1 VAEMVRSPLAG
12 KRVVITRPAL
22 HSETLVNAL
31 TERGATAIVRPLIAF
46 SDPEDFQP
54 LDKAISEVGQ
64 FDWLMFTSGEAV
76 RSVTRRSNKLGP
88 RLGQQWGDLRVA
100 AVGPGT
106 AETITNAGLQ
116 VDYVAEEHSG
126 IGLANELGERLRGK
140 KVLLP
145 RSDRAN
151 PDLPRELRRH
161 KAEVTE
167 VIAYRTL
174 KATELELE
182 ELTGLLNGKA
192 EAILFFSPSAVEHF
206 VEMIGGEQLRALEDK
221 VAITAVGPVS
231 ANALQDAGV
240 RHIVQ
245 ARDTTVAAVVEALEE
260 YFGETARQAQT
271 GAKKA

>member
-1 VAEMVRSPLAG
+1 MAPSPLTG

-22 HSETLVNAL
+22 QSETLVNAL
-31 TERGATAIVRPLIAF
+31 TERGAIAIVRPLIAF
-46 SDPEDFQP
+46 SDPEDLRP

-64 FDWLMFTSGEAV
+64 FDWLMFTSREAV
-76 RSVTRRSNKLGP
+76 RSVTRRSNKLG
-88 RLGQQWGDLRVA
+88 RNLGQQWGDLRVA

-106 AETITNAGLQ
+106 AETITKAGLQ
-116 VDYVAEEHSG
+116 VDYVAQEHSG

-151 PDLPRELRRH
+151 PDLPRELKHH

-182 ELTGLLNGKA
+182 ELIDLLNGKA
-192 EAILFFSPSAVEHF
+192 EAILFFSPSAVQHF

-221 VAITAVGPVS
+221 MAITAVGPVT
-231 ANALQDAGV
+231 ANALRDAGV

-245 ARDTTVAAVVEALEE
+245 AEDTTAAAVVEALEE
-260 YFGETARQAQT
+260 YFVETARQAQT
-271 GAKKA
+271 GAKRA

>member
-1 VAEMVRSPLAG
+1 MAEMVPWTLAG

-22 HSETLVNAL
+22 QSETLVNAL
-31 TERGATAIVRPLIAF
+31 TERGATAIVRPFIAF

-76 RSVTRRSNKLGP
+76 RSVARRSNKLG
-88 RLGQQWGDLRVA
+88 RSLGQQWSDLRVA

-106 AETITNAGLQ
+106 AETITKAGLQ
-116 VDYVAEEHSG
+116 VDYVAQEHSG

-151 PDLPRELRRH
+151 PDLPRELRH
-161 KAEVTE
+161 YAAEVTE

-174 KATELELE
+174 KATELELK
-182 ELTGLLNGKA
+182 ELIGLLNGKA
-192 EAILFFSPSAVEHF
+192 EAILFFSPSAVQHF
-206 VEMIGGEQLRALEDK
+206 VEMTGGEQLRDLEDK
-221 VAITAVGPVS
+221 MAITAVGPVT
-231 ANALQDAGV
+231 ANALRHAGV
-240 RHIVQ
+240 RSIVQ
-245 ARDTTVAAVVEALEE
+245 ARDTTAIAVVEALEE
-260 YFGETARQAQT
+260 YFLDTARQAQK
-271 GAKKA
+271 GAKRA